1 MRFLDSLRR
10 ICARLYMPDLLAEL
24 QTIFHIFDLNRATMI
39 HRSSLLATALAL
51 TVTVVAQ
58 SIQCDCK
65 ARPNWGDCYTLI
77 EPYLV
82 NPGTFPAP
90 GKGKGS
96 CSTFTFP
103 DNSLNCQVEL
113 CPDEDIPIR
122 TSRVQLAYSI
132 LMATCDPNGAGGTYI
147 TPDPDGFRFTAELN
161 PDFAV
166 EPPSAVAFNATQGTH
181 AKDIFKRQ
189 QDSVTSFERAATYK
203 RITRPGS
210 IYDVGPVIPGGGSI
224 TKTVET
230 SETHSVSAGVSFSA
244 GVKEIFSAGASV
256 EVMDSYTVSNAMG
269 VEVTLNCP
277 ANARKGR

>member
-1 MRFLDSLRR
+1 MTAKLARTGATVRAS
-10 ICARLYMPDLLAEL
+10 ARLLSY
-24 QTIFHIFDLNRATMI
+24 R
-39 HRSSLLATALAL
+39 L
-51 TVTVVAQ
+51 TRVIA
-58 SIQCDCK
+58 
-65 ARPNWGDCYTLI
+65 GYTLI

-189 QDSVTSFERAATYK
+189 QDSV
-203 RITRPGS
+203 RIS
-210 IYDVGPVIPGGGSI
+210 L
-224 TKTVET
+224 
-230 SETHSVSAGVSFSA
+230 VSAANTITNSPRLPPLNLPRRTRGSPDQAPSTTWDPLSQVAAQSPRRWRRLRHIVSPQEFL
-244 GVKEIFSAGASV
+244 SV
-256 EVMDSYTVSNAMG
+256 LG
-269 VEVTLNCP
+269 
-277 ANARKGR
+277 